1 MLHVDTIPVTEFGQN
16 CRILWCSETK
26 ECVIV
31 DPGGEAEKIL
41 GRVEKLGVS
50 PKQIWLTHSHLDHCA
65 AVAPLMKKL
74 SVALVGHPAEKMLR
88 NNVGS
93 FAQMYG
99 MDPSE
104 WPNCPEPSIEVVGG
118 EEVCVG
124 NCKAQVLFTP
134 GHSPGHVSFY
144 FPQDSIL
151 ASGDVLFK
159 GSIGRTD
166 LPGGDMKTLVHS
178 IHSKIFTLPGNT
190 RVLCGHGEDTTIAEE
205 QISNP
210 FVGKR
215 AS

>member
-1 MLHVDTIPVTEFGQN
+1 
-16 CRILWCSETK
+16 
-26 ECVIV
+26 
-31 DPGGEAEKIL
+31 
-41 GRVEKLGVS
+41 
-50 PKQIWLTHSHLDHCA
+50 
-65 AVAPLMKKL
+65 
-74 SVALVGHPAEKMLR
+74 
-88 NNVGS
+88 
-93 FAQMYG
+93 MYG
-99 MDPSE
+99 MDPAD

-166 LPGGDMKTLVHS
+166 LPGGEMKTLVQS
-178 IHSKIFTLPGNT
+178 IHTKIFTLPGNT